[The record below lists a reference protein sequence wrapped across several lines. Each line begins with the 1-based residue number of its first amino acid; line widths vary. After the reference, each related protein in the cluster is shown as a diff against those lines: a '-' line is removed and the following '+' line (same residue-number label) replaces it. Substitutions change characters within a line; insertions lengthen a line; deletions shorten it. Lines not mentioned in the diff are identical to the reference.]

1 MNSAM
6 KKLRLEKV
14 TYANYDEILKLCVS
28 EEQAEF
34 VADNEFSLVDAYL
47 TIADERHVFPFGIY
61 NGDEPVGFIMLSY
74 DYVDDIEETPAVS
87 HGNYLLWRFMIDKDQ
102 QQKGYGREAIK
113 LALDF
118 MRTSPCGK
126 ADYCWLSY
134 EPENRVASALYRSV
148 GFVENGEK
156 CGDEIVAVIK
166 L

>member
-1 MNSAM
+1 MGQ
-6 KKLRLEKV
+6 LRFEKV
-14 TYANYDEILKLCVS
+14 TYANYDEILKLRVS

-47 TIADERHVFPFGIY
+47 TIADGRQVFPFGIY
-61 NGDEPVGFIMLSY
+61 NGDGPVGFIMLSY

-87 HGNYLLWRFMIDKDQ
+87 RGNYLLWRFMIDKDQ
-102 QQKGYGREAIK
+102 QRKGYGHEAIN

-134 EPENRVASALYRSV
+134 EQENEVARELYRSV

-156 CGDEIVAVIK
+156 CGDEIVAVKK